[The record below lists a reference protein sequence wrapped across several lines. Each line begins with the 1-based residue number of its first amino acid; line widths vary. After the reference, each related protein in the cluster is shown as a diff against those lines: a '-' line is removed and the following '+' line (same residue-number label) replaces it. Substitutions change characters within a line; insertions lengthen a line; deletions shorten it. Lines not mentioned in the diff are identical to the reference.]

1 MPKNDG
7 GESREADAASTNGHR
22 RAPDRQ
28 RVAKLMA
35 RAGLCSRRDAE
46 VWITQGRVSLNGAVL
61 SSPAVDVGADDIVL
75 VDGLP
80 LPEAEKTRLF
90 LFHKPRG
97 LVTSDHDPEG
107 RPTVADHLRA
117 AWLEGPRV
125 VTVGRLDIN
134 TEGLLLLT
142 NDGGLAR
149 VLELPQTGWVRR
161 YRVRAK
167 GQTDQSVLDGL
178 RDGVTIEGVAYAGI
192 EARLDRVQGSNCWLT
207 MGLRE
212 GKNREVKR
220 VLEHVGLEVN
230 RLIRLSFGP
239 FQLGD
244 LPEGEVSEVK
254 TRILRDQLGEALAA
268 QAGVDFHEDE
278 VVQASPIE
286 RRPRPVPGEPSK
298 GKPRGA
304 APARIVAAPRRA
316 TRSPVA
322 TARPRGS
329 GRRNERQD
337 DRSDDVAPARRER
350 PVTGPRKHVS
360 LLRAKESAKPGSE
373 GPRKRVER
381 TSTRDHADREV
392 AVERMAAT
400 REAPSRAGPGASR
413 AGIPRPSASKTG
425 AARARAADAARRDDE
440 RVPRRDDPLRRGTS
454 GGAGASPSARGKRER
469 VLRSGAPSRD
479 AEPRRDAR
487 ERPSDQKRPRGGSQ
501 VRHRAGRDT
510 APAGHDRGSGAGQRP
525 ARARPGAVDRPGADN
540 PGAVRAATSNG
551 RGDRASRAK
560 PPAGRPARD
569 ANRPMTRDRSGDE
582 RPKRPARF
590 EGMER
595 VAPRE
600 GTARG
605 AVRRGTG
612 GPGGGRTTRDGK
624 GPASGGRRGAS
635 DPSGPKPRGSFAG
648 GKTGGGKAGAGKTG
662 GGKTDGGGRSGG
674 GKAGGGRPAG
684 RPKR

>member
-1 MPKNDG
+1 MPKNDD
-7 GESREADAASTNGHR
+7 GESREADAASTDNHG
-22 RAPDRQ
+22 RAPERQ

-46 VWITQGRVSLNGAVL
+46 VWISQGRVALNGAVL
-61 SSPAVDVGADDIVL
+61 SSPAVDVGADDVVL

-117 AWLEGPRV
+117 AWPEGPRV

-167 GQTDQSVLDGL
+167 GQVDQSALDGL

-244 LPEGEVSEVK
+244 LPEGEVSEVR

-268 QAGVDFHEDE
+268 RAGVDLHEDE
-278 VVQASPIE
+278 VVQASPSE
-286 RRPRPVPGEPSK
+286 RRSRPAHAEPSK
-298 GKPRGA
+298 GMLRGA
-304 APARIVAAPRRA
+304 APGRIVAAPRRA
-316 TRSPVA
+316 TRPSVA
-322 TARPRGS
+322 TARPRGN
-329 GRRNERQD
+329 GRRDERRD
-337 DRSDDVAPARRER
+337 DRRDDVTPAKRER
-350 PVTGPRKHVS
+350 PLTGPRKHVS
-360 LLRAKESAKPGSE
+360 LLRARESDKPSAG

-381 TSTRDHADREV
+381 TSTRDHADREI

-440 RVPRRDDPLRRGTS
+440 RGPRRDGPVRRGASNGRGTD
-454 GGAGASPSARGKRER
+454 ASPSARGKRER
-469 VLRSGAPSRD
+469 VLRSGGPSRD

-501 VRHRAGRDT
+501 VRPRAGREA
-510 APAGHDRGSGAGQRP
+510 APARED
-525 ARARPGAVDRPGADN
+525 
-540 PGAVRAATSNG
+540 RAATSNG
-551 RGDRASRAK
+551 GGDRAPGAQ
-560 PPAGRPARD
+560 PLAGKPARD
-569 ANRPMTRDRSGDE
+569 ADRRTARDRPGGE
-582 RPKRPARF
+582 RPKRPPRF

-595 VAPRE
+595 AAPRK
-600 GTARG
+600 GTARD
-605 AVRRGTG
+605 AIRRGDG
-612 GPGGGRTTRDGK
+612 GPGGGRTARDGK
-624 GPASGGRRGAS
+624 GAASGERRAAF

-648 GKTGGGKAGAGKTG
+648 GKTGGGKTGGGKTG
-662 GGKTDGGGRSGG
+662 GGKTSGGKMGAGKTGAGRTGGGRSGG